1 MASKAIGFLNFKFGA
16 DLKPFER
23 AMNKAQRKLKK
34 FGKGVER
41 TGKSLTTG
49 LTLPIV
55 ALGAAS
61 LKTFADFEQGML
73 KVKAISGATDSEFK
87 ALTESAKEL
96 GSTTMFTASQVAEL
110 QLNLSKLG
118 LTPTQINQSTESI
131 LNLAQATDSD
141 LGQAATVTAKIMN
154 AFGMEAT
161 DMIRITDVMADAFSS
176 TALDMT
182 KFETAMASVAPVA
195 KMAGSDLEQT
205 SAILGVLVNNG
216 VEASTAGTALRNIFL
231 DLAKSGKTWDQA
243 MGEIN
248 SSTEPLAVAMDMFGK
263 RGANVATIL
272 AQSGVEVQSLTED
285 FRDSTGEAQSMADI
299 MDSGVAGSI
308 RKMRSQLEGA
318 AIDLGE
324 KLVPIFEVAI
334 DKLSKMIKWF
344 TLLSDSQ
351 QKNIVKW
358 GLIIAAVGPILII
371 IGKLSIGLSALIPIV
386 KALTTVLLKNP
397 YIALAAT
404 IALVTAGVY
413 SYVTALTTQ
422 EKIQKN
428 LKDIQSSAI
437 AETKHEIDLINE
449 KLRVAKNVKSS
460 DEDRKDAVAF
470 LNTEIRGLNGQ
481 LSLENI
487 NEKRVVKSIEEHTNA
502 LIANAQAA
510 GSKKRLESEVMEL
523 ERLKEVQDDLFD
535 SYFKNL
541 SKEQLFSH
549 GYDASAPWTEFDARV
564 SAADAKVSHLTDGIK
579 NQEKVVKSITDSI
592 VDYTEKAAILT
603 KELSLSE
610 VLSRNYGDTVSGLN
624 NKLADLT
631 NVYENATKGTN
642 DYKTAAKEIRKIS
655 KELAKDYSKTSD
667 VVTTTNNKIKKDI
680 DALNLEL
687 VQSKEVNFTPTK
699 AEFLDTKPVEAYRGA
714 LGTLVDQISVLTNI
728 SAPELE
734 DALMSTMTKLGDN
747 LAQGAES
754 FQEFGESVKGM
765 MRDII
770 GGIISQGIAT
780 AITAALSN
788 PAIKINPFLIPV
800 IAGAAAGL
808 ARTAF
813 NSLVPAF
820 AEGGLVT
827 GPTTALIGEGVGTN
841 AGNPEVVAPLDKLKS
856 MMGGGNNSNIT
867 VTGKLIGSDIFLSN
881 QNASNNRLRTT

>member
-16 DLKPFER
+16 DLGGFER
-23 AMNKAQRKLKK
+23 AMNKAQKKLKK

-73 KVKAISGATDSEFK
+73 KVKAISGATDVEFK

-161 DMIRITDVMADAFSS
+161 DMTRITDVMADAFSS

-205 SAILGVLVNNG
+205 SAVLGVLVNNG

-231 DLAKSGKTWDQA
+231 DLSKSGKTWDEA

-248 SSTEPLAVAMDMFGK
+248 SSTNPLAVSMEMFGK

-272 AQSGVEVQSLTED
+272 AQSGVEIESLTQD
-285 FRDSTGEAQSMADI
+285 FRDSTGEAKKMADI

-318 AIDLGE
+318 AIELGE
-324 KLVPIFEVAI
+324 KLVPIFEIAI
-334 DKLSKMIKWF
+334 EKISKMVKWF
-344 TLLSDSQ
+344 TSLSDEQ
-351 QKNIVKW
+351 QKNIVKY
-358 GLIIAAVGPILII
+358 GLIIAAIGPLLII
-371 IGKLSIGLSALIPIV
+371 IGKMSIGLSALIPIFIKV
-386 KALTTVLLKNP
+386 GTFLLANP
-397 YIALAAT
+397 YILLAAA
-404 IALVTAGVY
+404 IAAVAYAIYDFTSALNLQIDVQKELGDLNNKAQK
-413 SYVTALTTQ
+413 SISKDLSNIDLLTTAIKDENTSLEDKKRLLNELKSTYPGYYDEIDETSLSTKELNAATLTLTKSLMQTARLTAYKDKLTEINKKMIELENRDGVDLSTNLITEGGLLVVLGPLGKIIGDATGATEKLKNTIQ
-422 EKIQKN
+422 EKIDTNEYEELSKLQQK
-428 LKDIQSSAI
+428 LTD
-437 AETKHEIDLINE
+437 ETI
-449 KLRVAKNVKSS
+449 
-460 DEDRKDAVAF
+460 
-470 LNTEIRGLNGQ
+470 
-481 LSLENI
+481 
-487 NEKRVVKSIEEHTNA
+487 
-502 LIANAQAA
+502 
-510 GSKKRLESEVMEL
+510 EL
-523 ERLKEVQDDLFD
+523 E
-535 SYFKNL
+535 
-541 SKEQLFSH
+541 
-549 GYDASAPWTEFDARV
+549 
-564 SAADAKVSHLTDGIK
+564 
-579 NQEKVVKSITDSI
+579 
-592 VDYTEKAAILT
+592 
-603 KELSLSE
+603 
-610 VLSRNYGDTVSGLN
+610 
-624 NKLADLT
+624 
-631 NVYENATKGTN
+631 
-642 DYKTAAKEIRKIS
+642 
-655 KELAKDYSKTSD
+655 
-667 VVTTTNNKIKKDI
+667 
-680 DALNLEL
+680 
-687 VQSKEVNFTPTK
+687 KEVNKTSASIKKLSHNTENLNEDLEDGDDIINLTANSLKKLEPILLKIKNAEESLPK
-699 AEFLDTKPVEAYRGA
+699 AVEFFDIKPVEAYRVA

-780 AITAALSN
+780 AITAALSS

-813 NSLVPAF
+813 NSLIPAF

>member
-16 DLKPFER
+16 DLGGFER
-23 AMNKAQRKLKK
+23 AMNKAQKKLKK

-73 KVKAISGATDSEFK
+73 KVKAISGATESEFI
-87 ALTESAKEL
+87 ALTESAKKL

-118 LTPTQINQSTESI
+118 LTPTQINQSTASI

-161 DMIRITDVMADAFSS
+161 DMTRITDVMADSFSS

-195 KMAGSDLEQT
+195 KMAGSDLEKT

-243 MGEIN
+243 MVEIN
-248 SSTEPLAVAMDMFGK
+248 SSVNPLAVSMDMFGK

-272 AQSGVEVQSLTED
+272 AQSGLEIQGLTED
-285 FRDSTGEAQSMADI
+285 FRDSAGEAQKMAI
-299 MDSGVAGSI
+299 LMDSGISGS
-308 RKMRSQLEGA
+308 MRRLQSQAEGA
-318 AIDLGE
+318 AIELGE
-324 KLVPIFEVAI
+324 NLVPIFTIVVRKI
-334 DKLSKMIKWF
+334 SKMVEWF
-344 TLLSDSQ
+344 TDLNGSQ
-351 QKNIVKW
+351 QKNIVRW
-358 GLIIAAVGPILII
+358 GLIIAAIGPVLII
-371 IGKLSIGLSALIPIV
+371 FGKLSLGVSALIPIILMV
-386 KALTTVLLKNP
+386 QKAFIALTVTMYANP
-397 YIALAAT
+397 FIALAGAIVLVIGYFTDWFGLMGETDTALNEVIGSSRKLKELNDSAFDSVSGDIIKIQDLTDVINDENIALEDKEKALNELKKISPQYYNQFAT
-404 IALVTAGVY
+404 IEGNINAVTLATENYTKALINQSQMEFASG
-413 SYVTALTTQ
+413 ALTDVYADLVMDLGGGVKGMEQLQRIDKGLGLSIDFSDMGGKPEGFNERIT
-422 EKIQKN
+422 
-428 LKDIQSSAI
+428 LYY
-437 AETKHEIDLINE
+437 DLIDVKK
-449 KLRVAKNVKSS
+449 KLIKQSTSFKKAIESKNV
-460 DEDRKDAVAF
+460 EVF
-470 LNTEIRGLNGQ
+470 GENG
-481 LSLENI
+481 ETG
-487 NEKRVVKSIEEHTNA
+487 VIEEDDKPR
-502 LIANAQAA
+502 
-510 GSKKRLESEVMEL
+510 GGPKKTEV
-523 ERLKEVQDDLFD
+523 KEDIKAVTLQL
-535 SYFKNL
+535 
-541 SKEQLFSH
+541 EQLK
-549 GYDASAPWTEFDARV
+549 
-564 SAADAKVSHLTDGIK
+564 KVANSIP
-579 NQEKVVKSITDSI
+579 EKVVIP
-592 VDYTEKAAILT
+592 
-603 KELSLSE
+603 
-610 VLSRNYGDTVSGLN
+610 
-624 NKLADLT
+624 
-631 NVYENATKGTN
+631 
-642 DYKTAAKEIRKIS
+642 
-655 KELAKDYSKTSD
+655 
-667 VVTTTNNKIKKDI
+667 I
-680 DALNLEL
+680 D
-687 VQSKEVNFTPTK
+687 K
-699 AEFLDTKPVEAYRGA
+699 KPVEEYRGA
-714 LGTLVDQISVLTNI
+714 LGTLVDQISILTDI

-734 DALMSTMTKLGDN
+734 DALMSTMEKLGDN

-754 FQEFGESVKGM
+754 FKEFGESVKGM

-827 GPTTALIGEGVGTN
+827 GPTTALIGEGIGTN

-856 MMGGGNNSNIT
+856 MMGGGNNNIV